1 MAERKTIWE
10 RLRVKHRVAVINE
23 ETLEERLH
31 MRLSLLNFMLLFT
44 GVLVLT
50 LGVFALLIW
59 LTPLKNYLPGYNEN
73 IKQEL
78 VDQTYRVDS
87 LQGVLDLQ
95 TAYLNTIRDVV
106 SGNVH
111 TDSVPTLDSLELLQK
126 QEMLAERSK
135 VLDEFISDYEAR
147 EKDNLM
153 LFDQAVSQK
162 VTTLFRPVQGVIT
175 ESFDMQAAH
184 YGITVETITGANIT
198 ATLTGTIVYENYVLN
213 EGWMMMVQHDA
224 DYLSLYYGL
233 LKPFKP
239 VGATVQAGETLG
251 LVADGTV
258 RFELWQKGLPLN
270 PEEVI
275 SF

>member
-1 MAERKTIWE
+1 MEKVE
-10 RLRVKHRVAVINE
+10 KF
-23 ETLEERLH
+23 LEE
-31 MRLSLLNFMLLFT
+31 
-44 GVLVLT
+44 
-50 LGVFALLIW
+50 
-59 LTPLKNYLPGYNEN
+59 LKSPKG
-73 IKQEL
+73 
-78 VDQTYRVDS
+78 
-87 LQGVLDLQ
+87 
-95 TAYLNTIRDVV
+95 
-106 SGNVH
+106 
-111 TDSVPTLDSLELLQK
+111 LELLQK

-224 DYLSLYYGL
+224 DYLSMYYGL
-233 LKPFKP
+233 LKPFKQ
-239 VGATVQAGETLG
+239 VGASVLVGETLG
-251 LVADGTV
+251 LVAQETM
-258 RFELWQKGLPLN
+258 RFELWQRGRALN
-270 PEEVI
+270 PQEVI